1 MSIQT
6 HPIRFL
12 TKPICFAVGIFVV
25 STSIAQSEPQSLGN
39 DPVLASHLARYTV
52 LDLGLRQV
60 PSPSDYQLATT
71 LLSIASDLDPMNAEL
86 ARWVVEAA
94 WSAGDFQ
101 AMMVATRRVIKAD
114 PRDTVAQLR
123 LVSSV
128 INQQQ
133 TVEGRLK
140 LYDRFLGSAGKS
152 LDVSVRSRLALDAA
166 LLERESGN
174 VQGFAERLLLATKL
188 DVSNKPAA
196 LLAAQFYSDATSD
209 PVVLLEYQFKLL
221 FADPLDANVHLTI
234 ARILARE
241 GAYESSRR
249 FLENSLALYK
259 IESGRAPAM
268 VEEIRLALNW
278 QIDGAQRVLDDL
290 NPILDDRRAEAQ
302 ALIDSYIELELP
314 TDDLLLPEEILY
326 ELGVDKLRLLASY
339 HLGNQELTQRVL
351 DDIQSTVNIEINT
364 IGSIMGDRGVN
375 QNMLLMK
382 LVNSFA
388 DFQVMRAISELDV
401 DEIRGDI
408 KQLVETV
415 PAIAPYFKLIEPMAL
430 YAEGKYTESI
440 ELALE
445 YPASP
450 MLELIKGLANEKLGN
465 QEEAIRIYTGVVR
478 VYALEAYGAFANS
491 RLGALGVG
499 DQTLTRAGKEMIRI
513 VDSIPSWI
521 DQMNSRPS
529 YFMYLHMGISS
540 NKFGALD
547 SAMVTVRLKNISP
560 IPLAIGP
567 SHPIDSRFLLESIID
582 HQSSDFQGVTI
593 PKVLGLNHRLRLNPL
608 EELEVTIPADSPGTQ
623 WLLQMQPNASIT
635 QRFRLLQGL
644 RPRVPDSVLAR
655 IEPNADAKVFGIV
668 NSPLGLTAETGLVHR
683 LVLEETSLTV
693 DQLVAQLLSDD
704 DLLRRRAVMASAGR
718 LLLPIA
724 GTEFSTLEKS
734 DLVNGLMDLYTRAQ
748 SDERARMI
756 LLLPHRHQVP
766 AMMAF
771 DDHVVSLILSDALID
786 SRVDTVVFA
795 SALLTRTDAVDSPIF
810 EVLDQTSDPRLL
822 TIAGII
828 QARLESFDKT
838 LGTIGPGVESMNP
851 RKDRIDF

>member
-1 MSIQT
+1 MMSIQT

-351 DDIQSTVNIEINT
+351 DDIPEQVDNFGLRVLSLQAQYNGLPASIALNVFIDLGDGELVNIGLLVQQGPAETKGGRVNWRMKPFETQESTPYAEIIT
-364 IGSIMGDRGVN
+364 R
-375 QNMLLMK
+375 
-382 LVNSFA
+382 
-388 DFQVMRAISELDV
+388 
-401 DEIRGDI
+401 
-408 KQLVETV
+408 
-415 PAIAPYFKLIEPMAL
+415 LIELGQVDVIFETDATLADLKPGIEEVL
-430 YAEGKYTESI
+430 EFSI
-440 ELALE
+440 RFKDIPVE
-445 YPASP
+445 
-450 MLELIKGLANEKLGN
+450 
-465 QEEAIRIYTGVVR
+465 
-478 VYALEAYGAFANS
+478 AFAE
-491 RLGALGVG
+491 
-499 DQTLTRAGKEMIRI
+499 K
-513 VDSIPSWI
+513 DSIRYISYSPST
-521 DQMNSRPS
+521 QS
-529 YFMYLHMGISS
+529 YSADNPKTWYEGICE
-540 NKFGALD
+540 
-547 SAMVTVRLKNISP
+547 P
-560 IPLAIGP
+560 
-567 SHPIDSRFLLESIID
+567 
-582 HQSSDFQGVTI
+582 
-593 PKVLGLNHRLRLNPL
+593 
-608 EELEVTIPADSPGTQ
+608 EE
-623 WLLQMQPNASIT
+623 
-635 QRFRLLQGL
+635 
-644 RPRVPDSVLAR
+644 
-655 IEPNADAKVFGIV
+655 
-668 NSPLGLTAETGLVHR
+668 
-683 LVLEETSLTV
+683 
-693 DQLVAQLLSDD
+693 
-704 DLLRRRAVMASAGR
+704 
-718 LLLPIA
+718 
-724 GTEFSTLEKS
+724 
-734 DLVNGLMDLYTRAQ
+734 
-748 SDERARMI
+748 
-756 LLLPHRHQVP
+756 
-766 AMMAF
+766 
-771 DDHVVSLILSDALID
+771 
-786 SRVDTVVFA
+786 
-795 SALLTRTDAVDSPIF
+795 
-810 EVLDQTSDPRLL
+810 
-822 TIAGII
+822 
-828 QARLESFDKT
+828 
-838 LGTIGPGVESMNP
+838 
-851 RKDRIDF
+851 